1 MGFVSE
7 EARDS
12 SHIMSAAVRGGPETP
27 QIWLTFVTCS
37 LYHFCI
43 LLIFSRFP
51 YSTWNKDN
59 ALSLYT
65 YNDAAAMS
73 IVSKKKPSKSVFQFQ
88 WLKWRVSC
96 PWPLILFRLPAGRWI
111 RKDGMSLSYRLWVVF
126 GCLLVVFWLS
136 LPHTDCGLSSSL
148 WIVGCVSTGWW
159 LPASAP
165 PRLRA
170 WARGSAQPKPNP
182 SPSLNPQSA
191 KPQKQKQ
198 RNRVASSQVQQNDPV
213 LRGLKENRPII
224 FSPSPPKLFYFFS
237 ELGSLPGSIF

>member
-1 MGFVSE
+1 M
-7 EARDS
+7 
-12 SHIMSAAVRGGPETP
+12 SHRFYFEQNLWDLFQKRQGTLLILCQPRLGEVQKPPKFGWHLLHAVCTTSVFYSIFQGSPIQPETKTMHC
-27 QIWLTFVTCS
+27 LCTV
-37 LYHFCI
+37 
-43 LLIFSRFP
+43 
-51 YSTWNKDN
+51 
-59 ALSLYT
+59 YT

-73 IVSKKKPSKSVFQFQ
+73 IVSTKKTFKECISIPMAQVEGLLPLTPHPVPPSCWKVDKKGWDVFVI
-88 WLKWRVSC
+88 RIVSC
-96 PWPLILFRLPAGRWI
+96 LCHI
-111 RKDGMSLSYRLWVVF
+111 R
-126 GCLLVVFWLS
+126 
-136 LPHTDCGLSSSL
+136 
-148 WIVGCVSTGWW
+148 IVGCVSTGWW

-198 RNRVASSQVQQNDPV
+198 RNRVGSSQVQQNDPV

-237 ELGSLPGSIF
+237 ELGLLPCSIF